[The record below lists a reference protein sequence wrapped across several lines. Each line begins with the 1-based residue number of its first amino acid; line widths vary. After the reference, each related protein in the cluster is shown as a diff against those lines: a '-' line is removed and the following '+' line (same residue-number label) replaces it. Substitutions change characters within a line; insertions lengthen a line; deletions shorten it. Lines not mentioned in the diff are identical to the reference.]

1 MMMVLVLV
9 MVMIMVMGMIM
20 VIVLVMAVIMV
31 MVLVMVTYGDDDG
44 IDDVGGFGHN
54 DGNGGVIV
62 MVLSMVMITV
72 MEMVLATVMMLT
84 RKIFAITVVMVVNIP
99 IISKGDTYDCLFTR
113 TDYTEETCQN
123 SYAN

>member
-1 MMMVLVLV
+1 M
-9 MVMIMVMGMIM
+9 
-20 VIVLVMAVIMV
+20 
-31 MVLVMVTYGDDDG
+31 
-44 IDDVGGFGHN
+44 
-54 DGNGGVIV
+54 V

-72 MEMVLATVMMLT
+72 MEMVLAMILATVMMLT
-84 RKIFAITVVMVVNIP
+84 RKIFAITVVNIP